1 MSDSETSPIL
11 NNTNNEERPLP
22 EFGYCEDGQ
31 IEKKDSEG
39 TNCSEHFLERL
50 RRFFI
55 KESEEP
61 EEKSEEEPE
70 EKSEEEEPE
79 ENSEEEPEEKSEEE
93 PEETS
98 EEEEPEED

>member
-55 KESEEP
+55 KETEEA
-61 EEKSEEEPE
+61 EEKSEED
-70 EKSEEEEPE
+70 PE
-79 ENSEEEPEEKSEEE
+79 ENSEEEE

>member
-11 NNTNNEERPLP
+11 NNSNEESPPP

-55 KESEEP
+55 KESEEEQSEEEQSE
-61 EEKSEEEPE
+61 EEKSEEEQ
-70 EKSEEEEPE
+70 SEEEQ
-79 ENSEEEPEEKSEEE
+79 SEEEQSEEE
-93 PEETS
+93 
-98 EEEEPEED
+98 